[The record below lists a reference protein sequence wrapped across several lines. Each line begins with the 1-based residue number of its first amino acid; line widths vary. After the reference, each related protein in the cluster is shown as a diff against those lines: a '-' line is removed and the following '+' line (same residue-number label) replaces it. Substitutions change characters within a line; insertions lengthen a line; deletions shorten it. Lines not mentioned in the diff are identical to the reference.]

1 MDGGC
6 SSWRKRFTMS
16 FGEHRGAEPRAA
28 IPGRSDPMLRIIN
41 AVQTLQVDVG
51 HSRYSISIGSGLLAN
66 RELLEARIRGRD
78 LLIVTNTT
86 VARLYLATLTGSLAG
101 KRVAECIL
109 PDGEQHKALQ
119 TAAWV
124 FDALVGNKMN
134 RDATV
139 LALGGGVVGDIA
151 GFAAACYQ
159 RGVGYVQMPTTLL
172 AQVDSSVGG
181 KTGVNHSGGKNLIG
195 AFYQP
200 QAVIADTDALSTLP
214 DRELKS
220 GLAEVIKHGVVWD
233 PMLFTWLERN
243 TAQLLARDAEAL
255 TYAISRSCEIKA
267 TVVARDEREHDL
279 RAILNFG
286 HTFGHAIEA
295 ATGYEKYLHGEAV
308 ALGMI
313 IAADL
318 SCRMGLVD
326 AAVKERL
333 GDTLA
338 RAGLPTE
345 APRIGAARAYEL
357 MQMDKKV
364 LGGALRLVL
373 LEKLGRAIVTDQYPK
388 AALESTLAEH
398 FQ

>member
-1 MDGGC
+1 
-6 SSWRKRFTMS
+6 
-16 FGEHRGAEPRAA
+16 
-28 IPGRSDPMLRIIN
+28 
-41 AVQTLQVDVG
+41 VQTLQVDLG
-51 HSRYSISIGSGLLAN
+51 PTSYPITIGSGLLTD
-66 RELLEARIRGRD
+66 RDLLDAQIPGRD
-78 LLIVTNTT
+78 LLIVTNDT
-86 VARLYLATLTGSLAG
+86 VAKLYLAKLTASFSQ
-101 KRVAECIL
+101 RHIAECIL
-109 PDGEQHKALQ
+109 PDGEQHKTLQ

-124 FDALVGNKMN
+124 LDALVANKMN

-151 GFAAACYQ
+151 GFAASCYQ
-159 RGVGYVQMPTTLL
+159 RGIGYVQMPTTLL

-200 QAVIADTDALSTLP
+200 QAVIADTDVLTTLP
-214 DRELKS
+214 DRELRS

-233 PMLFTWLERN
+233 PMLFAWLEKQIP
-243 TAQLLARDAEAL
+243 QLLARDTEAL
-255 TYAISRSCEIKA
+255 AYAISRSCEIKA
-267 TVVARDEREHDL
+267 TVVARDEREHNL

-295 ATGYEKYLHGEAV
+295 ATSYEKYLHGEAV

-313 IAADL
+313 MAADL
-318 SCRMGLVD
+318 SCRIGMID
-326 AAVKERL
+326 ATVKERL
-333 GDTLA
+333 CDTLV

-364 LGGALRLVL
+364 LGGAIRLVL

-388 AALESTLAEH
+388 AALEATLAEH
-398 FQ
+398 FN

>member
-1 MDGGC
+1 M
-6 SSWRKRFTMS
+6 
-16 FGEHRGAEPRAA
+16 
-28 IPGRSDPMLRIIN
+28 
-41 AVQTLQVDVG
+41 QTLQVDLG
-51 HSRYSISIGSGLLAN
+51 DSSYPITIGPGLLTD
-66 RELLEARIRGRD
+66 RSLLDTQIPGRD

-86 VARLYLATLTGSLAG
+86 VAKLYLAKLTGSLSHRHIAD
-101 KRVAECIL
+101 CIL
-109 PDGEQHKALQ
+109 PDGEQHKTLQ
-119 TAAWV
+119 TAGWV
-124 FDALVGNKMN
+124 LDALVANKMN

-139 LALGGGVVGDIA
+139 VALGGGVVGDIA
-151 GFAAACYQ
+151 GFAASCYQ

-200 QAVIADTDALSTLP
+200 QAVITDTDVLATLP

-233 PMLFTWLERN
+233 PLLFAWLERKIP
-243 TAQLLARDAEAL
+243 QLLARDAEAL
-255 TYAISRSCEIKA
+255 SYAISRSCEIKA
-267 TVVARDEREHDL
+267 TVVARDEREHNL

-295 ATGYEKYLHGEAV
+295 ATSYEKYLHGEAV

-313 IAADL
+313 IAMDM
-318 SCRMGLVD
+318 SCR
-326 AAVKERL
+326 L
-333 GDTLA
+333 GMIEASLKDRFRETIA

-345 APRIGAARAYEL
+345 APHIGAAKAYEL

-364 LGGALRLVL
+364 LGGAVRLVL
-373 LEKLGRAIVTDQYPK
+373 LERLGRAIVTDQYSK
-388 AALESTLAEH
+388 AALEATLAEH
-398 FQ
+398 FK

>member
-1 MDGGC
+1 VTTLKVDLG
-6 SSWRKRFTMS
+6 SSSYPITIGPGLLSDRS
-16 FGEHRGAEPRAA
+16 LLDAQ
-28 IPGRSDPMLRIIN
+28 IPG
-41 AVQTLQVDVG
+41 
-51 HSRYSISIGSGLLAN
+51 H
-66 RELLEARIRGRD
+66 D

-86 VARLYLATLTGSLAG
+86 VAKLYLAKLSGAFAQ
-101 KRVAECIL
+101 RHIAECIL
-109 PDGEQHKALQ
+109 PDGEQHKTLQ
-119 TAAWV
+119 TAGWV
-124 FDALVGNKMN
+124 LDALVANKMN

-159 RGVGYVQMPTTLL
+159 RGIGYVQVPTTLL

-181 KTGVNHSGGKNLIG
+181 KTGVNHPGGKNLIG

-200 QAVIADTDALSTLP
+200 LAVIADTDALASLP
-214 DRELKS
+214 DRELRS
-220 GLAEVIKHGVVWD
+220 GLAEIIKHGVVWD
-233 PMLFTWLERN
+233 PLLFAWLERN
-243 TAQLLARDAEAL
+243 MPQLLARDPAAL
-255 TYAISRSCEIKA
+255 SYAISRSCEIKA

-295 ATGYEKYLHGEAV
+295 ATSFEKYLHGEAV
-308 ALGMI
+308 GLGMI

-318 SCRMGLVD
+318 SVRMGLID
-326 AAVKERL
+326 AALKERL
-333 GDTLA
+333 RDILT

-345 APRIGAARAYEL
+345 APHIGAAKAYEL

-364 LGGALRLVL
+364 LRGAVRLVL

-388 AALESTLAEH
+388 AALDATLAEY
-398 FQ
+398 FA